1 MSQVNQQNPIGT
13 NMTQSHNIQPNL
25 PNDPVVKIFPPSG
38 WKMKYW
44 TLVQKSGNKL
54 YCDEELS
61 PGQMH
66 ELLHTQVHKP
76 SLDSTLYKIRMSE
89 YGSKPQKKVI
99 PNIDVKLVPPAAY
112 ARWKGYMEPQGVLV
126 IPDIVKIMVEP
137 NGIDVFPDIL
147 INNGYKEDKYLIVRI
162 IGEYAFASNKGITDI
177 VIPETVCRIGGN
189 SFCNTDIKDLV
200 LPDSITEIGDGAFMD
215 CKFLSNVKLSNN
227 LCRIGYKAFYNT
239 AIKDIAIPDNVK
251 LIKDATFKDCTSLSS
266 VKLPQRIES
275 IGNEAFM
282 NTQLIFLD
290 IPESIDIIG
299 YKAFSRI
306 ETIRVHSKPF
316 TICEDSFG
324 DNRIMNVNVE
334 VPSQYLSDYQNARWW
349 QTMNLIPY

>member
-1 MSQVNQQNPIGT
+1 MSQVNQQNQTGT
-13 NMTQSHNIQPNL
+13 DMTQSHNIQPNL

-54 YCDEELS
+54 YCDEEPS

-89 YGSKPQKKVI
+89 YGSKPQKKII
-99 PNIDVKLVPPAAY
+99 PNIDVKLVPPAAS
-112 ARWKGYMEPQGVLV
+112 ARWKGYMEPRGVLV

-147 INNGYKEDKYLIVRI
+147 IKNGYKEDKYLIVRI

-189 SFCNTDIKDLV
+189 SFCNTNIKDLV
-200 LPDSITEIGDGAFMD
+200 LPDSITEIGDGAFSY
-215 CKFLSNVKLSNN
+215 CTLLSSIKLPNN
-227 LCRIGYKAFYNT
+227 LQRIGKDAFKGANL
-239 AIKDIAIPDNVK
+239 KDIIIPESVEYISN
-251 LIKDATFKDCTSLSS
+251 ATFKDCTSLSS
-266 VKLPQRIES
+266 VKLPQRIKS

-299 YKAFSRI
+299 YKAFSGI

-324 DNRIMNVNVE
+324 NNRIKNVNVE